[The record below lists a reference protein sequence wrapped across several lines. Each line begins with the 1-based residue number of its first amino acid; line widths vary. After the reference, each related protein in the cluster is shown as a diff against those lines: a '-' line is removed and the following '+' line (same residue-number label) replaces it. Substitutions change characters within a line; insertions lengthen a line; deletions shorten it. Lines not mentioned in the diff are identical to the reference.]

1 MQLDK
6 GLVKVEKSSHYVRYL
21 LIIGI
26 LVLAFSLSFVLRAQP
41 LEYGFELNEYD
52 PFFNYRAT
60 QFVVENGFPSYLE
73 WHDDLSWHPYGR
85 DISTTSQV
93 MLHVTAATLYQIF
106 GMGSSLY
113 DFTILLPMVV
123 GSLTAVVIFALVRT
137 IGGTTAGLLA
147 SLFFAISP
155 IIIMRGS
162 IGWFKSEPLGL
173 FYGLLAVYLL
183 ISGIKSDKGKVSI
196 AKIVGAGILL
206 SFGIASW
213 GGIQFF
219 VLPIGLFFIALPF
232 LRKDNKFVIWT
243 SVVFASVFILVTVS
257 FDKILVPFSELC
269 ILNCASL
276 DLQPIT
282 FFSSLNGLFL
292 IGCTGFLATCI
303 IIRKIFSKAGLRSGL
318 ALLGGT
324 IIAGIA
330 IASSGIVWLP
340 SFRYLN
346 AANPFLIT
354 TDMLTDSV
362 SEHATSTIDI
372 SFYFFSILMVFAGL
386 GAWLLFQKKV
396 NRSLQ
401 IKGEMAAFALII
413 GFLGI
418 YFSSA
423 FVRLEVFGS
432 ISVIILSSI
441 GVSILISKILK
452 EGHKPTS
459 VVTKISF
466 LAIIVALLMVPMVY
480 PEKLNWAN
488 NTAGLPITILNSG
501 THFNTSTND
510 WSDAMQWLREN
521 TPEDVVIA
529 SWWDYGYWI
538 STLAERKTL
547 ADNSTLLDWQI
558 RKIAATYMSTPEDAW
573 QILTSDVDTDVSP
586 YYVTLPAN
594 VANPTKPID
603 DIYDEKQHK
612 LDQFKIWYDTCASQI
627 DIEQAC
633 DTFYR
638 NYEPLIYD
646 PEIAEK
652 YPTLFDYWES
662 EVYRIPPIITG
673 LDADY
678 VIVNLAAEKLSAE
691 NIMDLYVINQKGGD
705 ETKAFWFLKIADLS
719 VFDYYNPELSGY
731 SAKFWDETLLGN
743 LIPFTP
749 IIYVDTDNP
758 EIQSETYERG
768 YTSIYVKN
776 IKFPSDGDGPFQ
788 LVYVPPSFE
797 MDAPGPL
804 TGPLIYKINKEYIPE
819 CAINDIREVC
829 SVIP

>member
-1 MQLDK
+1 LQLDK
-6 GLVKVEKSSHYVRYL
+6 GLVKVEKSSHYARYL

-26 LVLAFSLSFVLRAQP
+26 LALSFSLSFMLRAQP
-41 LEYGFELNEYD
+41 LEYGFELNEFD

-60 QFVVENGFPSYLE
+60 QFMVENGLPAYLE
-73 WHDDLSWHPYGR
+73 WNDDLSWHPYGR

-106 GMGSSLY
+106 GTGSSLY
-113 DFTILLPMVV
+113 DLTILFPVVV
-123 GSLTAVVIFALVRT
+123 GSLTAVVIFAIVRT
-137 IGGTTAGLLA
+137 IGGTTAGLFA
-147 SLFFAISP
+147 SLFFAVSP

-183 ISGIKSDKGKVSI
+183 LSGIKSDKGKVSI
-196 AKIVGAGILL
+196 AKIVGGGIFLA
-206 SFGIASW
+206 FGLASW

-219 VLPIGLFFIALPF
+219 ILPIGLFFLALPF
-232 LRKDNKFVIWT
+232 LRKDSKFIIWT
-243 SVVFASVFILVTVS
+243 SVIFTSVFLLVTVL
-257 FDKILVPFSELC
+257 FEL
-269 ILNCASL
+269 LKMSAS
-276 DLQPIT
+276 PAAT
-282 FFSSLNGLFL
+282 GGFMFTSSLSGLFI
-292 IGCTGFLATCI
+292 IGCTGFLVAYI
-303 IIRKIFSKAGLRSGL
+303 IIKKISHKVQLRNGF
-318 ALLGGT
+318 ALLGGV

-330 IASSGIVWLP
+330 IASSGMINLP

-346 AANPFLIT
+346 AANPLLIT

-362 SEHATSTIDI
+362 SEHATTTIDI

-432 ISVIILSSI
+432 ISIIILSSI
-441 GVSILISKILK
+441 GISILISKILK
-452 EGHKPTS
+452 AGHKPKS
-459 VVTKISF
+459 IVTKISF

-480 PEKLNWAN
+480 PETNWTN
-488 NTAGLPITILNSG
+488 NSKGLPITILNSG

-510 WSDAMQWLREN
+510 WPDAMQWLREN
-521 TPEDVVIA
+521 TPEDAVIA

-573 QILTSDVDTDVSP
+573 RILTSDTDTDVSSH
-586 YYVTLPAN
+586 YVTLPN
-594 VANPTKPID
+594 DVMNPTKPTD
-603 DIYDEKQHK
+603 NIYDEKQNK
-612 LDQFKIWYDTCASQI
+612 LDQFKNWKDGSSSKK
-627 DIEQAC
+627 
-633 DTFYR
+633 
-638 NYEPLIYD
+638 IYD
-646 PEIAEK
+646 AEK
-652 YPTLFDYWES
+652 YSTLFDYWES
-662 EVYRIPPIITG
+662 EVYVISPILTG

-678 VIVNLAAEKLSAE
+678 IIVNLAVQKLPSE
-691 NIMDLYVINQKGGD
+691 NIMDLYALQQKGGD

-731 SAKFWDETLLGN
+731 SNKFWDETLLGK
-743 LIPFTP
+743 LIPFTH
-749 IIYVDTDNP
+749 ILYVDPANP
-758 EIQSETYERG
+758 EIQSETYKRG
-768 YTSIYVKN
+768 YTSIYVKD
-776 IKFPSDGDGPFQ
+776 IKFPMNEDGPFQ
-788 LVYVPPSFE
+788 LVYVSPSFE

-804 TGPLIYKINKEYIPE
+804 TGPLIYKVNKEYNP
-819 CAINDIREVC
+819 NQ
-829 SVIP
+829 

>member
-26 LVLAFSLSFVLRAQP
+26 LVLSFSLSFMMRAQP

-60 QFVVENGFPSYLE
+60 QFMVENGLPAYLE
-73 WHDDLSWHPYGR
+73 WNDDLSWHPHGR
-85 DISTTSQV
+85 DVSTTSQV
-93 MLHVTAATLYQIF
+93 MLHTTSTMLYQIF

-113 DFTILLPMVV
+113 DFTILFPVV
-123 GSLTAVVIFALVRT
+123 IGSLTAVVIFALVRT

-147 SLFFAISP
+147 SLFFAVSP

-196 AKIVGAGILL
+196 AKIVGGGILL
-206 SFGIASW
+206 AFGLASW

-219 VLPIGLFFIALPF
+219 ILPIGLLFLALPF
-232 LRKDNKFVIWT
+232 LRKDNKFIILVSVIF
-243 SVVFASVFILVTVS
+243 VSVFLLVTLS
-257 FDKILVPFSELC
+257 FEKTGLGFISG
-269 ILNCASL
+269 
-276 DLQPIT
+276 
-282 FFSSLNGLFL
+282 LNGFFL
-292 IGCTGFLATCI
+292 IGCTAFLVAYV
-303 IIRKIFSKAGLRSGL
+303 IIRKMLKKVQLRGGFV
-318 ALLGGT
+318 LLGSA
-324 IIAGIA
+324 IVAGIA
-330 IASSGIVWLP
+330 IASSGMINLP

-346 AANPFLIT
+346 AANPFMIT

-441 GVSILISKILK
+441 GISILISKILK
-452 EGHKPTS
+452 DGHKPTS

-466 LAIIVALLMVPMVY
+466 LAIIVTLLMVPMVY
-480 PEKLNWAN
+480 PETSWAN
-488 NTAGLPITILNSG
+488 NNKGLPITILNSG
-501 THFNTSTND
+501 SHFNTSTND

-521 TPEDVVIA
+521 TSEDAVIA

-573 QILTSDVDTDVSP
+573 RILTSDTDTDVSS
-586 YYVTLPAN
+586 YYVTLPTDITD
-594 VANPTKPID
+594 PTKPID
-603 DIYDEKQHK
+603 DIYDEKQNK
-612 LDQFKIWYDTCASQI
+612 LDTFKEWKD
-627 DIEQAC
+627 DVM
-633 DTFYR
+633 
-638 NYEPLIYD
+638 EPNKNSLAFDESGNLVYD
-646 PEIAEK
+646 PAKAEK

-662 EVYRIPPIITG
+662 EVYALPPVITG

-678 VIVNLAAEKLSAE
+678 IIVNLVAQKLSAE
-691 NIMDLYVINQKGGD
+691 NIMDLYVIKQKGGD
-705 ETKAFWFLKIADLS
+705 ETKAFWFLKIADLRIT
-719 VFDYYNPELSGY
+719 DYYNPELTGY
-731 SAKFWDETLLGN
+731 SSKFWDETLLGK
-743 LIPFTP
+743 LIPFTHVL
-749 IIYVDTDNP
+749 YVDPDNP
-758 EIQSETYERG
+758 EIQSETFKPG
-768 YTSIYVKN
+768 YTSIYIKD
-776 IKFPSDGDGPFQ
+776 IKFPMNEDGPFQ
-788 LVYVPPSFE
+788 LVYVPTSFE

-804 TGPLIYKINKEYIPE
+804 TGPLIYKINKEYNP
-819 CAINDIREVC
+819 DQ
-829 SVIP
+829 

>member
-1 MQLDK
+1 LQLDK

-26 LVLAFSLSFVLRAQP
+26 LVLSFSLSFMIRAQP
-41 LEYGFELNEYD
+41 LEYGFELNEFD

-60 QFVVENGFPSYLE
+60 QFMIENGFPAYLE

-85 DISTTSQV
+85 DVSATSQV
-93 MLHVTAATLYQIF
+93 MLHATTATLHQIF
-106 GMGSSLY
+106 GMGTSLY
-113 DFTILLPMVV
+113 DFTIWFPAVIS
-123 GSLTAVVIFALVRT
+123 SLTAIVVFALVRT
-137 IGGTTAGLLA
+137 IGGTTAGLFA
-147 SLFFAISP
+147 SLFIAISP

-183 ISGIKSDKGKVSI
+183 LSAIKSDKGKVSV
-196 AKIVGAGILL
+196 AKIVGSGILL
-206 SFGIASW
+206 SFGLASW

-219 VLPIGLFFIALPF
+219 ILPIGLFFLALPF
-232 LRKDNKFVIWT
+232 LRKDSKFIIWVSVIFT
-243 SVVFASVFILVTVS
+243 FVFLLITVS
-257 FDKILVPFSELC
+257 FEKTGFAFV
-269 ILNCASL
+269 
-276 DLQPIT
+276 
-282 FFSSLNGLFL
+282 SSLNGFFL
-292 IGCTGFLATCI
+292 VGCNVFLVACI
-303 IIRKIFSKAGLRSGL
+303 IIRRINKAKLRNGL
-318 ALLGGT
+318 ALLGGA

-330 IASSGIVWLP
+330 IISSGMIGLP

-362 SEHATSTIDI
+362 SEHATTTTDI
-372 SFYFFSILMVFAGL
+372 SFFFFSILMVFAGI

-396 NRSLQ
+396 NRSLK

-423 FVRLEVFGS
+423 FVRLEIFGS

-441 GVSILISKILK
+441 GISILVSKILK
-452 EGHKPTS
+452 AGHKPTS
-459 VVTKISF
+459 AVTKISF
-466 LAIIVALLMVPMVY
+466 LAIIAALLMVPMVY
-480 PEKLNWAN
+480 PETNWTN
-488 NTAGLPITILNSG
+488 NNKGLPITILNSG
-501 THFNTSTND
+501 SHFNTSTND

-521 TPEDVVIA
+521 TPEDAVIA

-573 QILTSDVDTDVSP
+573 RILTGDADTDVSSH
-586 YYVTLPAN
+586 YVTLPSDISK
-594 VANPTKPID
+594 PTRQGD
-603 DIYDEKQHK
+603 DIYDEKQDK
-612 LDQFKIWYDTCASQI
+612 LDEFKNWKDDPSP
-627 DIEQAC
+627 EK
-633 DTFYR
+633 
-638 NYEPLIYD
+638 IYD
-646 PEIAEK
+646 PEIADK

-662 EVYRIPPIITG
+662 EVYVFPPVITG

-678 VIVNLAAEKLSAE
+678 IIINLAVEKLPEA
-691 NIMDLYVINQKGGD
+691 NLFDLYTLRQKGGD
-705 ETKAFWFLKIADLS
+705 ETKAFWFLKIADLP
-719 VFDYYNPELSGY
+719 VLDYYNPELTSY
-731 SAKFWDETLLGN
+731 TDKFWDDTLFAK

-749 IIYVDTDNP
+749 LLYVDPDNP
-758 EIQSETYERG
+758 ESQSETFRPG
-768 YTSIYVKN
+768 YTAIYAKD
-776 IKFPSDGDGPFQ
+776 IKFPADGDGPFQ

-797 MDAPGPL
+797 MDAPGQL
-804 TGPLIYKINKEYIPE
+804 TGPLIYKINKEYNP
-819 CAINDIREVC
+819 NQ
-829 SVIP
+829 